1 MSTRFSEWKVGE
13 HGPTQRLESNLWR
26 VEGEV
31 ARTKLR
37 RVMTVVK
44 MLDGGLLVHSPI
56 ALVEPQMRELEA
68 WGTIRYV
75 VVPNAYH
82 RLDVARFKYRYP
94 DAQVVC
100 PKAARKR
107 VSEMAPVDITYDVFP
122 NDDTVVLRHLDGTNE
137 SEGVLTVKHRST
149 SSVVLNDL
157 VFNMPHQP
165 SFMGWMLRYVTK
177 SSGGPVISRVARWLI
192 IKDKRAVVQEL
203 KALAATPGLA
213 RVIVSHHK
221 VIDERP
227 GETLEALANSL

>member
-1 MSTRFSEWKVGE
+1 M
-13 HGPTQRLESNLWR
+13 ESNLWR

-44 MLDGGLLVHSPI
+44 MVDGGLLIHSPI

-68 WGTIRYV
+68 WGPIRYL

-82 RLDVARFKYRYP
+82 RLDIARFKYRYP
-94 DAQVVC
+94 DARVVC

-107 VSEMAPVDITYDVFP
+107 VSEMAPVDLTYDAFP
-122 NDDTVVLRHLDGTNE
+122 NDDAVVLRHLDGTNE
-137 SEGVLTVKHRST
+137 SEGVLIVEHGST
-149 SSVVLNDL
+149 MSVVLNDL

-165 SFMGWMLRYVTK
+165 TFMGWMLRYVTK
-177 SSGGPVISRVARWLI
+177 SSGGPVISRVARWLV

-203 KALAATPGLA
+203 KTLAAMPGLA
-213 RVIVSHHK
+213 RVIVSHHE
-221 VIDERP
+221 VIDDRP
-227 GETLEALANSL
+227 SEVLEALAASL